1 LQIENGIDLDLS
13 GLSLDLDL
21 DLETFRISPSCLT
34 IDLEPDLTIDL
45 DLFPMQDIPQDYPKT
60 TTRL

>member
-1 LQIENGIDLDLS
+1 MQIENGIDLDLS
-13 GLSLDLDL
+13 GLSLDL